1 MVEDDKADEEADRVV
16 QEVTKVLL
24 DLGVLRKHIDDI
36 LEKSHTNVS
45 SAVLHAFILVH
56 WGDTRAAHWRQAI
69 WVWPVWFLQDNVTH
83 EKNTLKTYWRKVLPI
98 YSYQPMAFLQ
108 CDVIVSPQCT
118 KKSACITA
126 LVTYI
131 CAVKHAPSLVHWG
144 KTMTSHWR
152 KANFYKIISCFAW
165 VCILKSLS
173 EEASIPH
180 MAQEG
185 MATANSV

>member
-1 MVEDDKADEEADRVV
+1 MDNFATNANCTTWWSKLEPMLICSWRANSSERGN
-16 QEVTKVLL
+16 T
-24 DLGVLRKHIDDI
+24 LGPLC
-36 LEKSHTNVS
+36 L
-45 SAVLHAFILVH
+45 
-56 WGDTRAAHWRQAI
+56 WQC
-69 WVWPVWFLQDNVTH
+69 LQDNVTH
-83 EKNTLKTYWRKVLPI
+83 EKNTLKTYWRQVLPI
-98 YSYQPMAFLQ
+98 YSYQPMVFLQ

-126 LVTYI
+126 LVT

-144 KTMTSHWR
+144 DTMTSHWR

-165 VCILKSLS
+165 MCILKSLS